1 MSYYNQFLKIVQ
13 NPVNHPKDNLYYG
26 RRSTVIDLI
35 KPICGEMRKSG
46 IHYTTDITYITDNL
60 GTVSVA
66 WFERGKAQL
75 INFPFNDNI

>member
-13 NPVNHPKDNLYYG
+13 DPVNHPKDNLYFG

-35 KPICGEMRKSG
+35 RPLCSEMVKSN
-46 IHYTTDITYITDNL
+46 IPCATDITYTTDNL

-66 WFERGKAQL
+66 WFERGRAQL
-75 INFPFNDNI
+75 INFPFDDNM